1 MNDKGGRRVWGSKFA
16 KAVQKLGAMQIDGRE
31 VSGTEEVRHVAGIT
45 PFHTEV
51 LGDTTPSGALLD
63 ILRNT
68 MPRHR
73 GLTIQRTILPRTPPS
88 AISQLH
94 QPNPLARA

>member
-1 MNDKGGRRVWGSKFA
+1 
-16 KAVQKLGAMQIDGRE
+16 MQIDGTE
-31 VSGTEEVRHVAGIT
+31 VSGTEEVRHVACIT

-94 QPNPLARA
+94 QTQAQQGTGDKGLTAFQGDIARRVCWE